1 MYLIWGLKMKRK
13 IIVLFLF
20 AIASVIMLVSCNNEK
35 YIVTFDL
42 NGGEMYTES
51 VEVEYSK
58 YYTLPTPKR
67 TGYEF
72 VGWYNGDE
80 KVEIVGDWY
89 IAGDVKLVAKWEFSQ
104 FTITYKLNGGTLE
117 NQVNTYNSETETF
130 VIYQPTKENSI
141 FSYWVDGN
149 GKTHQGDIVIEKGS
163 SGNITL
169 TAVWWDFVD
178 ESGVKFS
185 YANNELTV
193 IGYEGKNINSF
204 SIKSEYYGVPVVAIA
219 DSAFE
224 GLGSFLGESDTH
236 FRINI
241 PKTIKTIG
249 KNAFKDCN
257 GVKVLLTPDPNPD
270 GTEGSYID
278 KAYNTLIEEWVSNVS
293 IEEGNTHLLDVIKK
307 ERPAIGSPKYA
318 EVE

>member
-1 MYLIWGLKMKRK
+1 MKNK
-13 IIVLFLF
+13 IIVLFL
-20 AIASVIMLVSCNNEK
+20 IVIISIIMLVSCNNEK

-72 VGWYNGDE
+72 LGWYNGEE
-80 KVEIVGDWY
+80 KVEIVGDWF
-89 IAGDVKLVAKWEFSQ
+89 IEGNVQLVAKWEFSE

-117 NQVNTYNSETETF
+117 NQVNEYNSETETF
-130 VIYQPTKENSI
+130 VITPPTKENSI

-169 TAVWWDFVD
+169 TAVWWNFVD
-178 ESGVKFS
+178 ETGVKFS
-185 YANNELTV
+185 YENNELTV
-193 IGYEGKNINSF
+193 IGYEGKDLEGF

-224 GLGSFLGESDTH
+224 GLGSFLGESETY
-236 FRINI
+236 FRVNI
-241 PKTIKTIG
+241 PKSIKRIG

-257 GVKVLLTPDPNPD
+257 DVKVLLTPDQNAD
-270 GTEGSYID
+270 GNDGSYID
-278 KAYNTLIEEWVSNVS
+278 KEYSIMIEEWMAQVT
-293 IEEGNTHLLDVIKK
+293 IEEGNTHLADVIRKD
-307 ERPAIGSPKYA
+307 RPAIGRPKYT
-318 EVE
+318 EIE